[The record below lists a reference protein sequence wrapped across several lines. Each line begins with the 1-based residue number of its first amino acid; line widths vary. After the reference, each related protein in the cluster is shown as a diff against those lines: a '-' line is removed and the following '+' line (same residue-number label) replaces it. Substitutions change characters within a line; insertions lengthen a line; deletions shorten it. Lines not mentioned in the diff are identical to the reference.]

1 MTSLSS
7 LIESEG
13 TPTGPQVDWP
23 STSGSELATARVHPH
38 ARMIA
43 AGVAGAIC
51 LAIAGLGWL
60 LAPEGWVLGL
70 VGLPGTTL
78 LAWRMGG
85 HLTTSTRSGAAGVA
99 LGLSVGTILI
109 TDALVVGLIVIS
121 ASVGAFASLTT
132 DGGATFLATFFGGA
146 VFGLFMFVLGA
157 IVVGIPAAIVVV
169 PAALIWAALVRFLVG
184 RAA

>member
-7 LIESEG
+7 LNESEG
-13 TPTGPQVDWP
+13 ALTGPQVAWP
-23 STSGSELATARVHPH
+23 STSSGEPATARFHPH

-60 LAPEGWVLGL
+60 MAPEGWVLGL

-78 LAWRMGG
+78 LAWRMGRPVAA
-85 HLTTSTRSGAAGVA
+85 STRSGAVGIA
-99 LGLSVGTILI
+99 LGLSVGTILLA
-109 TDALVVGLIVIS
+109 DALVVGLIVIS
-121 ASVGAFASLTT
+121 ASIGGFDSLTV
-132 DGGATFLATFFGGA
+132 DGGATFLATLLGGA
-146 VFGLFMFVLGA
+146 AFGLFMFVIGA
-157 IVVGIPAAIVVV
+157 IVVGIPVAVVVV
-169 PAALIWAALVRFLVG
+169 PAALIWAALVRFLVR